1 MAEQMS
7 TGLHQACIRLHHR
20 SKSWIRFYDRFD
32 LRADVQMRYKRTVM
46 KTYSIAFLL
55 FCALPAIAQQP
66 ETKPVPARQDSSAE
80 PRTFRL
86 REQAAPDALG
96 SDEINIPTLTWYAPW
111 NSNGATTAVI
121 VMPGGGYQFL
131 ATNHEGRQVANWL
144 NALHVTSRSPKARAI
159 LESTRYGEAS

>member
-1 MAEQMS
+1 MTDSISAPMLKCDIKE
-7 TGLHQACIRLHHR
+7 R
-20 SKSWIRFYDRFD
+20 
-32 LRADVQMRYKRTVM
+32 
-46 KTYSIAFLL
+46 KTYSIAFLP

-131 ATNHEGRQVANWL
+131 ATNHEGRQVGNWL